1 MSPDDLLTPREAE
14 WLIGRRYGWL
24 EQGRSMIAYIRR
36 RYPDELQEWI
46 ERTPP
51 WVKVGNAIRYRRG
64 DVMPFATNRA
74 GSNRTGTCGTCVHF
88 QHGDWEIDS
97 EWFDPNRAY
106 CTWAKDTLTVP
117 RGAPGWVRGR
127 LQKRVD
133 AKGGRYCP
141 AHLPKAVENPK

>member
-1 MSPDDLLTPREAE
+1 VSPDDLLTPREAE
-14 WLIGRRYGWL
+14 WLIGRYYGWL
-24 EQGRSMIAYIRR
+24 EQGRRMISFIRE
-36 RYPDELQEWI
+36 YHPEDLAEWT
-46 ERTPP
+46 EATPP

-74 GSNRTGTCGTCVHF
+74 GENRGGTCGTCSHF
-88 QHGDWEIDS
+88 KHGDWEIDT

-106 CTWAKDTLTVP
+106 CRWATDTLTVP
-117 RGAPGWVRGR
+117 RGAPSWVRGR

-141 AHLPKAVENPK
+141 AYTPKGAGA